1 MPNKCYFL
9 RTPFR
14 TVPSVIAHSD
24 FSCKQILPSPEPVG
38 DEGADCMSAG
48 QTRQQDRTMVYS
60 ECKVYTKNPHRR
72 EAMVPECPHSSLP
85 HLPRRNPWLTMKYF
99 AIFSGKQMQ
108 CRSQLEL
115 IWDLYLFSSS
125 DGWLKGMLF
134 ALEPTGFPGEKHAK
148 GGTSQVWK
156 A

>member
-1 MPNKCYFL
+1 MFFPQNPLQDCSICDSSQWLFL
-9 RTPFR
+9 QTDTALHRASWR
-14 TVPSVIAHSD
+14 WRCRLHV
-24 FSCKQILPSPEPVG
+24 CW
-38 DEGADCMSAG
+38 ADQAA
-48 QTRQQDRTMVYS
+48 RQTMVYS

-125 DGWLKGMLF
+125 DGWLKGVLF
-134 ALEPTGFPGEKHAK
+134 ALEPTGFPGKKHAK

>member
-14 TVPSVIAHSD
+14 TVPSVIAHSG

-72 EAMVPECPHSSLP
+72 EAMAPECPHSSLP

-99 AIFSGKQMQ
+99 A
-108 CRSQLEL
+108 
-115 IWDLYLFSSS
+115 
-125 DGWLKGMLF
+125 KGL
-134 ALEPTGFPGEKHAK
+134 
-148 GGTSQVWK
+148 QVFQWK
-156 A
+156 AGAVQVPAWAYLGFVFVQLFWWMAERGAVCTGTDWFPRGETC